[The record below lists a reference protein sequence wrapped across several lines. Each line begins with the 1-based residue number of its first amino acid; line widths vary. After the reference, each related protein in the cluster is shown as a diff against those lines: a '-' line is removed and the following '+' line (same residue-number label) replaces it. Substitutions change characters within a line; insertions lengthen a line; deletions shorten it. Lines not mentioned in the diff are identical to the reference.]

1 MRSPR
6 GAWSLA
12 GLLGGLAGLAA
23 SHLVAALLHVRSTPV
38 VAVAELAV
46 RLTPPGLVEWGIEAF
61 GVFDKAVLVLVI
73 LVALSAVFAWAGHL
87 GRRSWWLTL
96 LPYGVLAGIG
106 AVAVLVVPGSTPS
119 TDLLPVLAGLLTWVV
134 ATALLSVP
142 LRVQDGR
149 AAAGPGAAPARGGSE
164 DGTGDGTEVDAETG
178 LSAPNR
184 RSLLVRMGAVGA
196 VAVLAGLGGEVLA
209 RRRQGVERARSLL
222 GLQVTRPTVPPAA
235 RIGLEGVTSWET
247 PNPDFYVIHTAFA
260 VPTIDPAD
268 WRLRIHG
275 MVDRELVLSFDDL
288 FSGRLT
294 ERWTTLNCVS
304 NEIGGDLIG
313 NAWWSG
319 TLTQQ
324 VLSLAGVQDGADAVL
339 QTSEDG
345 WTCGTPLEALTDD
358 RQAMLA
364 VAMNGQPLPVEHG
377 FPVRTLVPGL
387 YGYVSACKWVV
398 DWEVTRFDRFSA
410 YWTENGWAEQG
421 PVKMG
426 SRIDVP
432 RSGEELPA
440 GDVIA
445 GGMAWFQHT
454 GISGV
459 EVSLDGG
466 AWTPGEVADSRRI
479 DSWFQWRAVLPDV
492 PTGEHVLRVRALDP
506 DGTPQT
512 GVVADTVPDGAT
524 GWHEVDFTVT
534 EG

>member
-23 SHLVAALLHVRSTPV
+23 SHLAAALLHVRSTPV

-46 RLTPPGLVEWGIEAF
+46 RLTPQGLVEWGIEAF
-61 GVFDKAVLVLVI
+61 GVFDKPVLVLVI
-73 LVALSAVFAWAGHL
+73 LVTVSAVFAWAGRL

-106 AVAVLVVPGSTPS
+106 AVAVLVVPGVTPS
-119 TDLLPVLAGLLTWVV
+119 IDLLPVLAGFLTWVV
-134 ATALLSVP
+134 VTALLSVP
-142 LRVQDGR
+142 LRLQDER
-149 AAAGPGAAPARGGSE
+149 AGATVSDQEDDGAR
-164 DGTGDGTEVDAETG
+164 DATGM
-178 LSAPNR
+178 SAPNR

-196 VAVLAGLGGEVLA
+196 VAALAVLGGEVLA

-222 GLQVTRPTVPPAA
+222 ALQVSRPTVPPAA
-235 RIGLEGVTSWET
+235 RIGLEGVTAWET

-268 WRLRIHG
+268 WRLRVHG

-319 TLTQQ
+319 MLTQE
-324 VLSLAGVQDGADAVL
+324 VLALAGVQDGADAVL

-364 VAMNGQPLPVEHG
+364 VAMNGTPLPVEHG

-421 PVKMG
+421 PVKIG

-432 RSGEELPA
+432 RSGDELPA

-492 PTGEHVLRVRALDP
+492 AVGEHVLRVRALDP

>member
-46 RLTPPGLVEWGIEAF
+46 RLTPPSLVEWGIDAF
-61 GVFDKAVLVLVI
+61 GVFDKPVLVLVI
-73 LVALSAVFAWAGHL
+73 LVTLAAVFAWAGRL
-87 GRRSWWLTL
+87 GRRSWWLTGIPFGL
-96 LPYGVLAGIG
+96 LAGVG
-106 AVAVLVVPGSTPS
+106 AVAVLLVPGGNAS
-119 TDLLPVLAGLLTWVV
+119 TDLLPVLAGLLTWLVV
-134 ATALLSVP
+134 
-142 LRVQDGR
+142 
-149 AAAGPGAAPARGGSE
+149 
-164 DGTGDGTEVDAETG
+164 TGL
-178 LSAPNR
+178 LSAPLRLQDEQAASARDAARDGGSGEGRGEGPGDDTGLTGQNR

-196 VAVLAGLGGEVLA
+196 FAVLAGLGGEVLA
-209 RRRQGVERARSLL
+209 RRRQGVERARQLL
-222 GLQVTRPTVPPAA
+222 GLQVTRPSVPPAA
-235 RIGLEGVTSWET
+235 RIGVEGVTPWET
-247 PNPDFYVIHTAFA
+247 PNADFYVIHTAFA

-275 MVDRELVLSFDDL
+275 MVERELVVDFDDL

-304 NEIGGDLIG
+304 NEVGGDLVG
-313 NAWWSG
+313 NARWSG
-319 TLTQQ
+319 MLTRD
-324 VLSLAGVQDGADAVL
+324 LLALARPLEGADAVL

-345 WTCGTPLEALTDD
+345 WTCGTPLDALTDD
-358 RQAMLA
+358 RRQAMLA
-364 VAMNGQPLPVEHG
+364 VAMNGVPLPVEHG

-410 YWTENGWAEQG
+410 YWTENGWSEQG
-421 PVKMG
+421 PVKIA
-426 SRIDVP
+426 SRVDVP
-432 RSGEELPA
+432 RSGDELPS

-445 GGMAWFQHT
+445 GGVAWFQHT
-454 GISGV
+454 GIGGV

-466 AWTPGEVADSRRI
+466 GWTAGEVADSGRI

-492 PTGEHVLRVRALDP
+492 APGEHLLRVRALDP
-506 DGTPQT
+506 DGVPQT

>member
-12 GLLGGLAGLAA
+12 GLLGGLAGLAT
-23 SHLVAALLHVRSTPV
+23 SHLVAAVLHVRSTPV

-46 RLTPPGLVEWGIEAF
+46 RLTPTGLIEWGIEAF
-61 GVFDKAVLVLVI
+61 GVFDKVALVIVI
-73 LVALSAVFAWAGHL
+73 LVTLTAVFAWAGRL
-87 GRRSWWLTL
+87 GRRSWWLTAV
-96 LPYGVLAGIG
+96 PYGVLAGIG
-106 AVAVLVVPGSTPS
+106 GVAVLLVPGANASV
-119 TDLLPVLAGLLTWVV
+119 DLLPVLTGLLTWLVV
-134 ATALLSVP
+134 TSLLCVP
-142 LRVQDGR
+142 LRVQDERAAGSGR
-149 AAAGPGAAPARGGSE
+149 AATE
-164 DGTGDGTEVDAETG
+164 DGEEEPTG
-178 LSAPNR
+178 LRGDTR
-184 RSLLVRMGAVGA
+184 RHLLVRMGAVGA
-196 VAVLAGLGGEVLA
+196 FAVLAGLGGEVLA
-209 RRRQGVERARSLL
+209 RRRQGVERARQLL
-222 GLQVTRPTVPPAA
+222 GLQVTRPTVPAAA
-235 RIGLEGVTSWET
+235 RIGVDGVTSWET
-247 PNPDFYVIHTAFA
+247 PNPSFYVIHTAFA

-275 MVDRELVLSFDDL
+275 MVDREVVLDFDDL
-288 FSGRLT
+288 FSGSLT

-304 NEIGGDLIG
+304 NEVGGDLIG

-319 TLTQQ
+319 MLTAD
-324 VLSLAGVQDGADAVL
+324 VLALAGVQEGADAVL

-358 RQAMLA
+358 RKAMLA
-364 VAMNGQPLPVEHG
+364 VAMNGVPLPVEHG

-410 YWTENGWAEQG
+410 YWTENGWSEQG
-421 PVKMG
+421 PVKIG
-426 SRIDVP
+426 SRVDVP
-432 RSGEELPA
+432 RSGDELPA

-445 GGMAWFQHT
+445 AGMAWFQHT
-454 GISGV
+454 GIGGV

-466 AWTPGEVADSRRI
+466 AWTAGEVADSRRI

-492 PTGEHVLRVRALDP
+492 PAGDHVLRVRALDP
-506 DGTPQT
+506 DGAPQT

-534 EG
+534 ED